1 MDKDYSHTIEEII
14 EKNPARVFIKRALK
28 GIIPTKNV
36 WECTIFVFLCLA
48 GALVSYKVA
57 FVPETVEL
65 VSKLCGHLIEIQ
77 LALFSCVFAVYSIL
91 LAFLSN
97 DYMKR
102 LSKIKGTDGT
112 SSLKQ
117 YTTYYE
123 SVLFLF
129 FVNIAA
135 TGALLLAT
143 DFLPVDAS
151 LTTTLNFE
159 NKLAFFGLFLYFS
172 FSFRVFYEIKSTIY
186 NTIILFRYSIVY
198 RFMSFANEDEANNND
213 SLNVEGKDK

>member
-1 MDKDYSHTIEEII
+1 MGKDYSHTIEEII
-14 EKNPARVFIKRALK
+14 EKSPARVFIKRALK
-28 GIIPTKNV
+28 GIIPAKNV
-36 WECTIFVFLCLA
+36 WECSIFVFMCLA
-48 GALVSYKVA
+48 GAFVSYKVA

-77 LALFSCVFAVYSIL
+77 LALFSCIFAVYSIL

-123 SVLFLF
+123 SVLFLYF
-129 FVNIAA
+129 INIAA

-151 LTTTLNFE
+151 LTMALDFDNE
-159 NKLAFFGLFLYFS
+159 LAFLGLFLYFS

-186 NTIILFRYSIVY
+186 NTIILFRYSIAD
-198 RFMSFANEDEANNND
+198 RFMSFANEDEANNNG